1 MESNKNY
8 EKLIREAIKELEP
21 WQKIRLDKV
30 IKKHDIQTEKI
41 KLIQTTRNDLIRA
54 KNNLNESIEEHFT
67 KDYHVRKAME

>member
-30 IKKHDIQTEKI
+30 IKKHDI
-41 KLIQTTRNDLIRA
+41 
-54 KNNLNESIEEHFT
+54 
-67 KDYHVRKAME
+67 